1 MNVFNIKKGLL
12 LIFIVQ
18 AIVAIGCTK
27 SNEPAESPGTPSNS
41 AIEKGVIYG
50 RVTDSKANGIANVKL
65 VVEHTIYYG
74 TYVFATT
81 DQQGYYK
88 TTVPNGS
95 WQVTGQIE
103 RALDGQSYIFDL
115 HPDEPAAFA
124 GSNGAI
130 RNFFWKLKGAKP
142 GNGYYGS
149 SVVIYPEPATSLKLS
164 DVEITLTPVGML
176 ADGTAGAVITS
187 SLTDIGSGEDGIL
200 DVPVAKYQVTARNKT
215 SNTALLIRLRNTYQQ
230 TKSADEFCRTSVYIG
245 RSSGKRLDQWRR
257 IRIL

>member
-12 LIFIVQ
+12 LLFIVQ

-27 SNEPAESPGTPSNS
+27 SNEPAASPGTPSNTG
-41 AIEKGVIYG
+41 IEKGVIKG
-50 RVTDSKANGIANVKL
+50 RVTDSKGNGIANVKL
-65 VVEHTIYYG
+65 VIEHTIYYG

-88 TTVPNGS
+88 TKVPNGS

-103 RALDGQSYIFDL
+103 RALNDQSYKFDL

-130 RNFFWKLKGAKP
+130 RNFSWKLKGAKP

-149 SVVIYPEPATSLKLS
+149 SVAVYAEPGSSLDLS
-164 DVEITLTPVGML
+164 ALEITLTPVGLL
-176 ADGTAGAVITS
+176 ADGNPGSVITDT
-187 SLTDIGSGEDGIL
+187 LEDIGGGEEGIK
-200 DVPVAKYQVTARNKT
+200 DIPIAKYRVSAKIK
-215 SNTALLIRLRNTYQQ
+215 NTNEAVQIRLRNTGNYG
-230 TKSADEFCRTSVYIG
+230 TSVEG
-245 RSSGKRLDQWRR
+245 VFKSGFTGSTQYQLVVEVK
-257 IRIL
+257 